1 MKKIYFL
8 LFGLVMLL
16 QPAKAQL
23 IINEVLYD
31 PSNSGLAGDA
41 NGDSIYSQTED
52 EFIEFLNQS
61 TQALDVSGYQILDD
75 SALNTVV
82 FTFPNGTIIPPNGAL
97 VVFGGG
103 KPRGL
108 FGNAL
113 VLADTGDGLSLNN
126 SGEIII
132 VKNAA
137 GQNILRFDSDAL
149 SNNPNESYT
158 RNPDITGLF
167 VQHASV
173 NGKLFSPGT
182 KVNGAPF
189 IQSVNKKLKFL
200 VDMSY
205 YTSSYDSLYVTGNF
219 NAYCNNCIALS
230 DANKDGVY
238 EVEVVTNVDTLWYRF
253 VTMSGAALMQE
264 IYEPNATCV
273 QTHNGA
279 PYRQAILKVDTI
291 LPAVCFASCNAC
303 ASQLGLKGVMDFITP
318 ALGASGKGIHLQAT
332 ADIAN
337 LSIYGIGVANNGG
350 GTDGE
355 EYTFPAATIKN
366 GEHILLVRDSL
377 AFLNYLDACKDVFTH
392 VFVDNIGIVN
402 QNGDDAIELFRA
414 GSIVE
419 TFGNS
424 NEDGTGKEW
433 EYTGAWAYKNQTGT
447 WLYGAINCT
456 DSSETIYDT
465 DCIYLVC
472 SEIKV
477 TQVIVN
483 STANTISTPG
493 GTLQMTVEVL
503 PINAPDKSV
512 TWSVDSTSIAS
523 ISSSGLLTAKANG
536 KVMVKATA
544 NDNSGIFGTK
554 EITITG
560 QSNGLLSLEKHYLM
574 VYPNP
579 VQDKLFIQ
587 STQLPFNYT
596 VINVLGQTEKT
607 GQLQDAYI
615 DLSAM
620 PAGVYFIHL
629 SGEGAI
635 HQIKIVKQ

>member
-8 LFGLVMLL
+8 LFWLVLLL

-41 NGDSIYSQTED
+41 NGDSVYSQTED
-52 EFIEFLNQS
+52 EFIEFLNVG

-82 FTFPNGTIIPPNGAL
+82 YTIPNGIIIPPNGAL

-108 FGNAL
+108 FGNAI
-113 VLADTGDGLSLNN
+113 VLADTGEGLSLNN

-189 IQSVNKKLKFL
+189 IQSVDKKVRFK

-205 YTSSYDSLYVTGNF
+205 YTNTYDSLYVTGNF

-230 DANKDGVY
+230 DVNKDGVFEA
-238 EVEVVTNVDTLWYRF
+238 EVLTNVDTLWYKF
-253 VTMSGAALMQE
+253 VTKSGATITPE
-264 IYEPNATCV
+264 NYEPNATCV
-273 QTHNGA
+273 QAHQGA
-279 PYRQAILKVDTI
+279 LYRQAILKVDTL
-291 LPAVCFASCNAC
+291 LPAVCYAACNAC
-303 ASQLGLKGVMDFITP
+303 ASQLSLKGVMDFITP

-332 ADIAN
+332 EDITN

-366 GEHILLVRDSL
+366 GAHILLVRDSL
-377 AFLNYLDACKDVFTH
+377 AMLNYLDACKDVFTH
-392 VFVDNIGIVN
+392 VFVDNVGIIN

-414 GSIVE
+414 GNIIE

-433 EYTGAWAYKNQTGT
+433 EYTGAWAYKNQSGT
-447 WLYGAINCT
+447 WVYGAINCT

-465 DCIYLVC
+465 DCIYPIC

-477 TQVIVN
+477 TQIIV
-483 STANTISTPG
+483 SSPASTISTLG
-493 GTLQMTVEVL
+493 GTLQMAAEVL

-512 TWSVDSTSIAS
+512 TWSVDSTTIAS
-523 ISSSGLLTAKANG
+523 ISSNGLLTAKANG
-536 KVMVKATA
+536 KVIVKASA

-560 QSNGLLSLEKHYLM
+560 QSSGFVSLEKLQVV

-587 STQLPFNYT
+587 STKLPLNYT
-596 VINVLGQTEKT
+596 VTNVLGQTEKT
-607 GQLQDAYI
+607 GSIQDACI
-615 DLSAM
+615 DLSTI
-620 PAGVYFIHL
+620 PTGVYFIQL
-629 SGEGAI
+629 SAEGAMQ
-635 HQIKIVKQ
+635 QIKIVKQ